1 MTGSSDEALL
11 RDSGA
16 GRPAALAA
24 LYDRYGPALY
34 RAALG
39 LLGSRTDAEDAV
51 QDVWVG
57 LVRRRPGRVR
67 NVRAYLFA
75 ALRHAA
81 LRRARTRLR
90 GRSLNQVPE
99 PVSPAEDPPSDRGV
113 RLERALRSLPPEQRE
128 AIVLKVDTGMTF
140 AELGEVLGISSN
152 TAASRYRYALE
163 KLRHALGARDDEAT

>member
-90 GRSLNQVPE
+90 GRSLNQV
-99 PVSPAEDPPSDRGV
+99 
-113 RLERALRSLPPEQRE
+113 
-128 AIVLKVDTGMTF
+128 
-140 AELGEVLGISSN
+140 
-152 TAASRYRYALE
+152 
-163 KLRHALGARDDEAT
+163 